1 MMVGLFMIANAIL
14 LEELRIELELNTFV
28 KTKMLP

>member
-14 LEELRIELELNTFV
+14 LEELRIELELNKFV
-28 KTKMLP
+28 KTKMLH

>member
-14 LEELRIELELNTFV
+14 LEELRIELELNKFV